1 MQLIELLENDKQ
13 QYNQFVANSPTGSF
27 LQSWEWGEWQSALG
41 RQVKRVKWEGESG
54 EWLGACQLIQVPLPL
69 GKCYWY
75 APFGPLW
82 AESDKLQVTSCKFLL
97 EALEGKLSDAIFLRI
112 EPKNLAL
119 DPKPLALIKSKNIQP
134 GKTLVIDLSK
144 TEEQLLAEMHPKTRY
159 NIKLAQKHGVEVQKD
174 LAITPAHGLYF
185 KEVVEQITQTEK
197 RQGFVGHGQMY
208 YQGLID
214 FFALKPQSEI
224 KVSVYK
230 ALYQKQLLASA
241 VMVDFSAKGYEL
253 ARPKVGLSPTIAE
266 HHDLG
271 SASGGGTR
279 TYLFG
284 GSAEANK
291 NVMAPYLLHFIA
303 MTDAKAAGIKFYDFW
318 GLQTSGGKVPGFA
331 RFKLG
336 FGGEEKIFAGAWDL
350 VIKPAQYRL
359 YQTLHFCRRLFRG

>member
-27 LQSWEWGEWQSALG
+27 LQSYEWGEWQSALG

-54 EWLGACQLIQVPLPL
+54 EILGTIQLVQMPLPL

-97 EALEGKLSDAIFLRI
+97 EALKGKLSDAIFLRI

-144 TEEQLLAEMHPKTRY
+144 SEEQLLAEMHPKTRY

-214 FFALKPQSEI
+214 FFALKSQSEI

-241 VMVDFSAKGYEL
+241 VMVDFSAKG
-253 ARPKVGLSPTIAE
+253 
-266 HHDLG
+266 G

-291 NVMAPYLLHFIA
+291 NVMAPYLLHFMA

-318 GLQTSGGKVPGFA
+318 GLQTSGGKAPGFA

-336 FGGEEKIFAGAWDL
+336 FGGEEKVFAGAWDL

-359 YQTLHFCRRLFRG
+359 YQALRFCRRLFRG